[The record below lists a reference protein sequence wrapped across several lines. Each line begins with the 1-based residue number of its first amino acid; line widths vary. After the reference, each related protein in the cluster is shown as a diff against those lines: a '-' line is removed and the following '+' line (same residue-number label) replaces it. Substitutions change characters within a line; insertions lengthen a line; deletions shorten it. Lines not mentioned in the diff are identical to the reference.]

1 MLAVYA
7 WKDGTY
13 GKDEIKV
20 NKNNDPTSERNI
32 LEDENIEAVF
42 NAGQIHLELNDDNVE
57 HQTPNNNDS
66 GGLHNR
72 HAGKLSFR
80 RLSESEDPNEEYA
93 VEPKLLSEDELLHK
107 YWKLVV
113 SFNKLYLF

>member
-57 HQTPNNNDS
+57 HTPNNNDS
-66 GGLHNR
+66 GGQRQN
-72 HAGKLSFR
+72 KLSFR

-93 VEPKLLSEDELLHK
+93 VEPKILSEDELLHK

-113 SFNKLYLF
+113 SFKKLYLF